1 MVQYTKINQHHHINR
16 MNGKIN
22 MTVSLDALKICRK
35 VNIFSRKNK
44 CNKLEIEEAPKK
56 AIY

>member
-1 MVQYTKINQHHHINR
+1 

-22 MTVSLDALKICRK
+22 MTISLNALKICRK

-44 CNKLEIEEAPKK
+44 CNKLEIEEAPQK